1 MCMERYD
8 TQNETG
14 CLQPGRGGVRQA
26 CAVVSR
32 EDSMRARVVISWGKR
47 GLKRYYNIR
56 GIQKTIYPAE
66 PFDCSHS
73 PGNHWQCAV
82 AGVRVRRLCFHRR
95 CRTAAEYQSCRLI
108 NSWNASRNLLK
119 PIGILSPPVNVTFQP
134 YALMSPTLSTA
145 NLQT

>member
-1 MCMERYD
+1 MIHRMK
-8 TQNETG
+8 
-14 CLQPGRGGVRQA
+14 RGVFNPA
-26 CAVVSR
+26 AVVSDR
-32 EDSMRARVVISWGKR
+32 RAQSSAGKTVCELVLLLAGGKR

-108 NSWNASRNLLK
+108 NSWNTSKNPLK
-119 PIGILSPPVNVTFQP
+119 PIEILSPPASVTFQP
-134 YALMSPTLSTA
+134 YAPMSPTLSTA